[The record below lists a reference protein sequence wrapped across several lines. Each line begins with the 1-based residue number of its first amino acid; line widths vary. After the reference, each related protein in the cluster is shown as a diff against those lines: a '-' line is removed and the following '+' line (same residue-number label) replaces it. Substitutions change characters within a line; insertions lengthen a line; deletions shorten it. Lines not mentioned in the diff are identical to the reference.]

1 MVISTPI
8 ILVISVI
15 FKVIVNSLSLAICVI
30 LDLVNI
36 RLSDDCYGAPN
47 LSFAAA
53 DLITIIA
60 SINYASRAT
69 ELSTAIPLLVSF
81 DFLTKFSTQI
91 LDSIE
96 VSDDEC
102 KDAAVSWWLRI
113 SQSIDAGHSATVEC
127 SLTCVLLLAVGIVI
141 TGVVLAILPIGIN

>member
-1 MVISTPI
+1 
-8 ILVISVI
+8 
-15 FKVIVNSLSLAICVI
+15 
-30 LDLVNI
+30 
-36 RLSDDCYGAPN
+36 

-69 ELSTAIPLLVSF
+69 ELSVAVPLLVSF

-91 LDSIE
+91 LDSIK

-102 KDAAVSWWLRI
+102 KRAA
-113 SQSIDAGHSATVEC
+113 QSYIIGDC
-127 SLTCVLLLAVGIVI
+127 SLFCVVLPLVVGIVI
-141 TGVVLAILPIGIN
+141 TGVVLAILSIGIN